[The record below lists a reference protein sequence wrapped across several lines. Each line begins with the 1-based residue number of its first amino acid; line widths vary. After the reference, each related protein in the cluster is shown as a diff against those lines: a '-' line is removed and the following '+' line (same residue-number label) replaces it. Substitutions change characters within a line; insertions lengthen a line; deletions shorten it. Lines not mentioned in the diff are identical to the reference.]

1 MTKAD
6 DNNTTLAA
14 GDPIRHRYGN
24 IIKAPRAGLKTR
36 TALIV
41 HQRGITKK
49 QLEKF
54 YCLHGKRFDYIAFA
68 KEQNINLDWFT
79 FGILALHPRIPA
91 PAGGRARALQ
101 GAGGE
106 PD

>member
-14 GDPIRHRYGN
+14 DHPIRHRYGN

-54 YCLHGKRFDYIAFA
+54 YCLHGKRFDYFAFA

-91 PAGGRARALQ
+91 PPLKRQRAAQ
-101 GAGGE
+101 
-106 PD
+106 